1 MIINSWLSNM
11 SRVQAVAKPKRER
24 ERKREIERE
33 KEAAIETM
41 GSTTGG
47 EHT

>member
-1 MIINSWLSNM
+1 MVVKH
-11 SRVQAVAKPKRER
+11 VQGPSSSQAQER
-24 ERKREIERE
+24 EGKKERERE